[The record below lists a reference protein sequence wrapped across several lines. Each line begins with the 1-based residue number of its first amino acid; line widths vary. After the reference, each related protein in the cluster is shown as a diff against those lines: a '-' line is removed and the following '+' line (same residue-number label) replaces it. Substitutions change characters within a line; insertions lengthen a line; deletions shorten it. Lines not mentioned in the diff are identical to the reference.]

1 MNKLNSYLQ
10 LIRFY
15 NPIGFWL
22 LLWPG
27 FWGLFIHPGF
37 EISHFVIVLLGSFL
51 TRSLGCAINDF
62 IDKDIDGKVFRT
74 KDRPIAAGLITK
86 FEAKIF
92 IILLSLICLFLLS
105 MTNEFTIKLVLFAAV
120 PLIIIYP
127 LAKRFISIPQI
138 ILGITFGLSLP
149 ISYSIVHGTIH
160 QDAIFLYVACIFWI
174 IAYDGIYALSD
185 YEDDIRIKLNSLPV
199 IFKENTAAVVLM
211 FYFIFMIM
219 IAIYAFT
226 HSLELLA
233 IGLLFLIYQM
243 YLQFQMIK
251 SERYIEAFKSNSHVG
266 LVIAMIFFIENQNEL
281 FS

>member
-62 IDKDIDGKVFRT
+62 LDKDIDGKVFRT

-92 IILLSLICLFLLS
+92 IILLSVICLFLDFEDQIEEEQFIQDYDLLDPYS
-105 MTNEFTIKLVLFAAV
+105 NVIFVNSRLEIINTYRQKITYNGDRMETIL
-120 PLIIIYP
+120 
-127 LAKRFISIPQI
+127 
-138 ILGITFGLSLP
+138 LP
-149 ISYSIVHGTIH
+149 IIDW
-160 QDAIFLYVACIFWI
+160 QKNNNFLRQEI
-174 IAYDGIYALSD
+174 L
-185 YEDDIRIKLNSLPV
+185 
-199 IFKENTAAVVLM
+199 
-211 FYFIFMIM
+211 
-219 IAIYAFT
+219 
-226 HSLELLA
+226 
-233 IGLLFLIYQM
+233 
-243 YLQFQMIK
+243 
-251 SERYIEAFKSNSHVG
+251 
-266 LVIAMIFFIENQNEL
+266 
-281 FS
+281 